1 MSTEIGN
8 PLCFCI
14 FFIKVSSLSI
24 SHASLLSWSLAP
36 ELSRPD
42 VYATS
47 NRIPSLKNELDLI
60 MQREEYG
67 TDINKLVNAIAP
79 NCTEFILECSVGTT
93 IFTGKE
99 CCGTV
104 FSATP
109 VFTRYGTCFTTKT
122 ANLQHKVNLAGEG
135 SGLTVVTMH
144 DGTNPFDRKFAR
156 YVLSTNSNCLGH
168 AFSPSLLSKS
178 SQNCQKKAI
187 VDFQAN
193 YYMDLPT

>member
-1 MSTEIGN
+1 M
-8 PLCFCI
+8 
-14 FFIKVSSLSI
+14 
-24 SHASLLSWSLAP
+24 
-36 ELSRPD
+36 
-42 VYATS
+42 YATS

-60 MQREEYG
+60 LQREEYG
-67 TDINKLVNAIAP
+67 TDVNKLVNAIAP

-156 YVLSTNSNCLGH
+156 Y
-168 AFSPSLLSKS
+168 K
-178 SQNCQKKAI
+178 
-187 VDFQAN
+187 
-193 YYMDLPT
+193 YY